1 MGLSMRKWQFAA
13 AVVAAIAA
21 LCQGAVVS
29 CPQCTT
35 ADSILKPCNSALNI
49 DTWSSP
55 YIYQPHNAAEAVC
68 QCNQNFYSQITFCL
82 QCQSSS
88 SANYTVMPLPEYKAL
103 CVYYNQPTFPFLA
116 GGVVVATTTTSQST
130 QPTSEPMPSEGN
142 NGGSGSSHSG
152 LSSGAV
158 AGVVVSA
165 IALIVALSVAGYVY
179 TRRKREMAKQKEE
192 EDLYKFQ
199 ENSRNSYMEAPLP
212 QYTGM
217 IQSSLPSL
225 PQLTNLRVMN
235 PDSDDEDN
243 HGQTRLNTK
252 SFEVQRGAPPGWRRG
267 SFDDD

>member
-1 MGLSMRKWQFAA
+1 MRKWLFTA
-13 AVVAAIAA
+13 AVVAAIAS
-21 LCQGAVVS
+21 LSQGAAEDS
-29 CPQCTT
+29 CPQCKT

-55 YIYQPHNAAEAVC
+55 YVYQPHNAAEAAC
-68 QCNQNFYSQITFCL
+68 QCNQNFYSQITDCL
-82 QCQSSS
+82 GCQRSA
-88 SANYTVMPLPEYKAL
+88 SANYTVMALPEYKAL
-103 CVYYNQPTFPFLA
+103 CVYYNQPTFPLLP
-116 GGVVVATTTTSQST
+116 GGVVVTTTTSSQST
-130 QPTSEPMPSEGN
+130 QPTSGPLPSEGI

-179 TRRKREMAKQKEE
+179 TRRKREVARQKEE

-235 PDSDDEDN
+235 PDSDEEDN
-243 HGQTRLNTK
+243 HGQSRFNKK
-252 SFEVQRGAPPGWRRG
+252 SFEVQRGTPPGWRRG